1 MVYILKNKGK
11 KQKGKKMVKNLNR
24 TITALKANRT
34 RKIAKAETRAE
45 RASIIRE
52 YDKKIGAVK
61 GSHNQSQT
69 CSNITIGRNVKAEK
83 NTHVSAS
90 HNTNNVRGS
99 IAALKAHR
107 TRKLMALVVDCARKV
122 ADAPTTASA
131 GAYKANA
138 TRKAQKV
145 IAHYEQR
152 IREVTRNQKRA

>member
-1 MVYILKNKGK
+1 
-11 KQKGKKMVKNLNR
+11 MVKNLNR

-34 RKIAKAETRAE
+34 RKIAKAGTRAE

-52 YDKKIGAVK
+52 YDKKIEEVK

-69 CSNITIGRNVKAEK
+69 CSNITIGRNVTAEK

-90 HNTNNVRGS
+90 PNVRGS

-107 TRKLMALVVDCARKV
+107 TRKIMALVVDCARKV

-152 IREVTRNQKRA
+152 IREVARNQKRA